1 MKKIAI
7 LGSTGS
13 IGKQTIDIV
22 RKDKKN
28 FKILLLTANKNYKLL
43 SKQIKEFKVKNVI
56 VTNKKSYQI
65 LKKRFKKVNII
76 NDLSKIDKI
85 INSKLDYT
93 MSSISGFDGL
103 KPAPL
108 KDRNFLIFSIS
119 AIFENLI

>member
-13 IGKQTIDIV
+13 IGRQTIKIV

-65 LKKRFKKVNII
+65 LKKKFKKVNII
-76 NDLSKIDKI
+76 NDLSKIHKI
-85 INSKLDYT
+85 INFVVW
-93 MSSISGFDGL
+93 IE
-103 KPAPL
+103 
-108 KDRNFLIFSIS
+108 FL
-119 AIFENLI
+119 LL